1 MIDVPMSQ
9 TTLATE
15 ATATVKTTKAAWRLA
30 PTAPLCEFRAV
41 FNSTRWH
48 DGFYKF
54 LQNIYRLYPE
64 DRFHTLIKTIS
75 AQLDNDEA
83 IYRRL
88 QRELPTIK
96 PFMADVTMALP
107 SLFKQK
113 EEMVNQTLRLI
124 SGKDQID
131 GYIEIG
137 STGRYISALK
147 KRINVTGPISLVNDV
162 APTNSPA
169 DIAER
174 GGLFKIGNFV
184 PLNDYEPLPTS
195 LPDASVD
202 MVTCYVGLHHCP
214 LHKLDAFVD
223 SIARVLKPRGL
234 FILRDHDVT
243 TPEMFVFVSLVH
255 TVFNAGLNGSWE
267 VNERELRYFRPVA
280 EWVQYLG
287 ERALQDS
294 GKRELQAH
302 DPSDNVLL
310 AFTKVTPSTGVA
322 A

>member
-1 MIDVPMSQ
+1 MIDIAMTN
-9 TTLATE
+9 TTVT
-15 ATATVKTTKAAWRLA
+15 
-30 PTAPLCEFRAV
+30 PLNSSPIASACQFRAV
-41 FNSTRWH
+41 FNNSRWH

-96 PFMADVTMALP
+96 PFMADLTMALP

-113 EEMVNQTLRLI
+113 KEMVTQTLRLM
-124 SGKDQID
+124 SGKNQIN

-147 KRINVTGPISLVNDV
+147 KRIKVTGPITLVNDV
-162 APTNSPA
+162 APTNSPV

-174 GGLFKIGNFV
+174 GGLFKIGCFA
-184 PLNDYEPLPTS
+184 PLNDYDPLPAR

-202 MVTCYVGLHHCP
+202 MITCYIGLHHCP
-214 LHKLDAFVD
+214 LDKLDAFVD
-223 SIARVLKPRGL
+223 SIVRVLKPGGV

-255 TVFNAGLNGSWE
+255 TVFNAGLNGAWE
-267 VNERELRYFRPVA
+267 VNQSELRYFRPVA
-280 EWVQYLG
+280 DWVNYLR
-287 ERALQDS
+287 ERGLQDS

-310 AFTKVTPSTGVA
+310 AFTKASPQPSLAPIAGA
-322 A
+322 IA